1 MTQKLKLAPL
11 EPKYFERTIKL
22 GNDVH
27 GDDYLNDGILQAI
40 HKKSIKDGH
49 NCSFVMLD
57 TAKELSEEKV
67 VGFRLTYAPG
77 NWSVDKWCS
86 PDLWILPIEQLC
98 YFKSS
103 TVDSNYLRKGIAKKM
118 LAASIVIAKQLGAKG
133 GICHTWMQ
141 SPGNAAYEYFVRCGG
156 TLLKI
161 HPNRWLEDSYAGY
174 KCVVCGADVYCHCD
188 AGEMILRFG
197 D

>member
-1 MTQKLKLAPL
+1 MIQKLKLAPL
-11 EPKYFERTIKL
+11 QPEYFERTIKL

-27 GDDYLNDGILQAI
+27 GDDYLNNGILE
-40 HKKSIKDGH
+40 KVYEKSIKDGQ

-57 TAKELSEEKV
+57 TADHSAEAKA

-77 NWSVDKWCS
+77 NWSIDEWCS
-86 PDLWILPIEQLC
+86 PDLWKLPIDQLC

-103 TVDSNYLRKGIAKKM
+103 TVDPNYLRLGIARQM
-118 LAASIVIAKQLGAKG
+118 LEASIEVAKQLDARG

-141 SPGNAAYEYFVRCGG
+141 SPGNAAYKYFTKCGG
-156 TLLKI
+156 SLLKT
-161 HPNRWLEDSYAGY
+161 HANRWLEDSYAGY
-174 KCVVCGADVYCHCD
+174 KCVVCGDDVYCHCD
-188 AGEMILRFG
+188 AGEMILSFE

>member
-1 MTQKLKLAPL
+1 MTKRLELAPL
-11 EPKYFERTIKL
+11 EPKFFERTIKL

-27 GDDYLNDGILQAI
+27 GDDYLNDGILQKI
-40 HKKSIKDGH
+40 YKKSIKDGH

-77 NWSVDKWCS
+77 NWLVDEWCTS
-86 PDLWILPIEQLC
+86 ELWNLPIEQLC

-103 TVDSNYLRKGIAKKM
+103 TVDSNYLRMGIAKKM
-118 LAASIVIAKQLGAKG
+118 LAASIEVTKKLGAKG

-156 TLLKI
+156 TLLKT

-174 KCVVCGADVYCHCD
+174 KCIVCGADVYCHCD